1 MRETAP
7 PRSVEPYLVAGT
19 PTCPK
24 CRLGGRASSLSFGTV
39 RVPRAYVERSL
50 PSSAA
55 LPLPVAAWRCDV
67 PGHAPL
73 VDSYH
78 RLAATRDDADW
89 RGGWVIVPVATQERR
104 VPAAAPARA
113 VGAGAGDSAAS
124 RLDALRVGG
133 NREDTGDEGEPPQ
146 ETAADSPGG
155 DSEDRDGR
163 RDHALADF
171 GGGEPRYV

>member
-1 MRETAP
+1 MSGAAP
-7 PRSVEPYLVAGT
+7 PRSVEPYLVAGA

-50 PSSAA
+50 PSSAE

-67 PGHAPL
+67 PEHAPL

-78 RLAATRDDADW
+78 RLTSTRDDADW
-89 RGGWVIVPVATQERR
+89 RGGWVIIPVATQEGR

-113 VGAGAGDSAAS
+113 VGGGAGDPAAS
-124 RLDALRVGG
+124 RLDALRAGG
-133 NREDTGDEGEPPQ
+133 DREDSRDDGEPSR
-146 ETAADSPGG
+146 ETTADSHGG
-155 DSEDRDGR
+155 DSEDRDER
-163 RDHALADF
+163 RDHALADV

>member
-1 MRETAP
+1 MNRAAP
-7 PRSVEPYLVAGT
+7 PRSVEPYLVAGA

-50 PSSAA
+50 PSSAE

-67 PGHAPL
+67 PEHAPL

-89 RGGWVIVPVATQERR
+89 RGGWVIVPVAAQEGR

-113 VGAGAGDSAAS
+113 VGGGAGDPAAS
-124 RLDALRVGG
+124 RLDALRGDG
-133 NREDTGDEGEPPQ
+133 DREDTEDDGDPLGGTATDPP
-146 ETAADSPGG
+146 DG
-155 DSEDRDGR
+155 DSEGRDER
-163 RDHALADF
+163 RDHALADV